1 MDNKIWIYK
10 TEYVRG
16 TRTYSTRID
25 EEDLVNMNND
35 LKELATEDVPII
47 TFSDLSDVW
56 NNRTADRL
64 EVEIELR
71 GRWNKDT
78 TYKTTLWEFIS
89 EYLRDWIYDGE
100 CEDDLELDD
109 YNSDDDWSED
119 FFTREEG

>member
-1 MDNKIWIYK
+1 MNNHMYIYK

-16 TRTYSTRID
+16 TRTYNVRID
-25 EEDLVNMNND
+25 EEDLVTINND
-35 LKELATEDVPII
+35 LKEHAVADVPTI

-64 EVEIELR
+64 EVEVELR
-71 GRWNKDT
+71 NRWSEG

-100 CEDDLELDD
+100 CEDELEYDD

-119 FFTREEG
+119 CFEKKEG